1 MPHRFLFPRLV
12 IAACLLAAVARAA
25 DLRRA
30 VVVVP
35 AGLSARGH
43 KAVDMLVDEVDKRSH
58 VRWPVATNWPTDGT
72 PVVAVGPV
80 TALDQVAGPHAAAV
94 KAGKFA
100 DGAEGYR
107 VAVRTGQGSPAVLV
121 LGNDD
126 RGILF
131 GVGRLLRELR
141 LEPGLASMDDG
152 FDAASAPK
160 YALRGHQLG
169 YRPKCNSYDAW
180 DLPVWEQYI
189 RDLAIFG
196 CNAIEFI
203 PPRSDD
209 DAVSPHFPRP
219 PMEMMVGMSRIADD
233 YGLDVWIWYPAMDPD
248 YADAKTV
255 EFALKEWGEV
265 FRQLPRID
273 AVFVPGGDPGHTPP
287 EVLMGLLARQ
297 SGNLARFHPKARM
310 WVSPQSFDSVWLERF
325 LKGLER
331 DQPAW
336 LGGVVFG
343 PQVRIDVGELRA
355 RVPARYPIRNYP
367 DITHSRQCQ
376 YPVADWDVAFALTEG
391 RECINPRPL
400 AEATIFRKSQPGTA
414 GFLTYSEGCNDDVN
428 KFVWSGLGWNP
439 DAPVEGILREYARAF
454 VGDRFAVD
462 FAEGLMAL
470 ERNWKGSLLSNAGV
484 ETTLGQFRAMERAV
498 PPATLRNWRFQQA
511 LFRAYYDAY
520 TRRRLVHET
529 AIEARATERLAQA
542 EAGETLLALADAER
556 ILDRTVTEHPAPELR
571 MRIRELG
578 EALFQSISMQLD
590 TARHKAIAPDRG
602 ASLDTLDYPLNNRA
616 WLKERFAKIRSMKSE
631 PERLGG
637 IREIVEW
644 TNPGAGGFYDDL
656 GNPALQP
663 HVLRGVGFEGDPGS
677 FRSTRANF
685 EEDLVVDEPDE
696 KPDGAR
702 RVSWCDHMESM
713 YDAPLTMR
721 YTGLEAG
728 RKYRLRVVYGGD
740 NPKRKIRLVA
750 GDGIE
755 IHPAMLRPFPYQPV
769 EFGIPDQATRD
780 GVLTLNWTGEAGLG
794 GNGRFCQV
802 AEVWLIKQPL
812 APPR

>member
-35 AGLSARGH
+35 GGLSARGH

-94 KAGKFA
+94 KAGTFA

-196 CNAIEFI
+196 CNAIELI

-297 SGNLARFHPKARM
+297 SANLARFHPKARM

-391 RECINPRPL
+391 RECINPR
-400 AEATIFRKSQPGTA
+400 
-414 GFLTYSEGCNDDVN
+414 
-428 KFVWSGLGWNP
+428 
-439 DAPVEGILREYARAF
+439 
-454 VGDRFAVD
+454 
-462 FAEGLMAL
+462 
-470 ERNWKGSLLSNAGV
+470 
-484 ETTLGQFRAMERAV
+484 
-498 PPATLRNWRFQQA
+498 
-511 LFRAYYDAY
+511 
-520 TRRRLVHET
+520 
-529 AIEARATERLAQA
+529 
-542 EAGETLLALADAER
+542 
-556 ILDRTVTEHPAPELR
+556 
-571 MRIRELG
+571 
-578 EALFQSISMQLD
+578 
-590 TARHKAIAPDRG
+590 
-602 ASLDTLDYPLNNRA
+602 
-616 WLKERFAKIRSMKSE
+616 
-631 PERLGG
+631 
-637 IREIVEW
+637 
-644 TNPGAGGFYDDL
+644 
-656 GNPALQP
+656 
-663 HVLRGVGFEGDPGS
+663 
-677 FRSTRANF
+677 
-685 EEDLVVDEPDE
+685 
-696 KPDGAR
+696 
-702 RVSWCDHMESM
+702 
-713 YDAPLTMR
+713 
-721 YTGLEAG
+721 
-728 RKYRLRVVYGGD
+728 
-740 NPKRKIRLVA
+740 
-750 GDGIE
+750 
-755 IHPAMLRPFPYQPV
+755 
-769 EFGIPDQATRD
+769 
-780 GVLTLNWTGEAGLG
+780 
-794 GNGRFCQV
+794 
-802 AEVWLIKQPL
+802 
-812 APPR
+812 